1 LSQDTTINGAKQDR
15 DLGSKEIHSNVGV
28 AEDSASVNM
37 GQKHEP

>member
-1 LSQDTTINGAKQDR
+1 MEQSRIGI
-15 DLGSKEIHSNVGV
+15 LGSKEIHSNVGV